1 MDTAL
6 LSALSSRLERGGKRR
21 LVGPEGCASS
31 LFVDVLQRHEVRKPS
46 SFGLRNKGTTA
57 AAAAAAAAATTIR
70 RRSFKDGEKEEEE
83 EEEAL
88 SR

>member
-6 LSALSSRLERGGKRR
+6 LSALSSRLERGGKIRR
-21 LVGPEGCASS
+21 AGPEEGASA
-31 LFVDVLQRHEVRKPS
+31 LFVDLLQRPEVRKPS
-46 SFGLRNKGTTA
+46 SLGLRNKSNDSSSSSSSSSSSK
-57 AAAAAAAAATTIR
+57 IR

-83 EEEAL
+83 EEEAP

>member
-57 AAAAAAAAATTIR
+57 AAAAAAAATTIR

>member
-21 LVGPEGCASS
+21 LVGPEGCTSA

-57 AAAAAAAAATTIR
+57 AAAAATTIR